1 MTNEQYE
8 KYKKKREELAPV
20 KSFLFWCGDRYKN
33 KTVGKHR
40 FQIFTKCK
48 EFFLHSD
55 LDHIPTESNTYSLPK
70 ELQTRIVK
78 AIEDYVDE
86 VEKEMEEI

>member
-8 KYKKKREELAPV
+8 NYKKKKEELESI
-20 KSFLFWCGDRYKN
+20 KGFLFWCGNRYK
-33 KTVGKHR
+33 KTDYSYNFSIR
-40 FQIFTKCK
+40 TKCK
-48 EFFLHSD
+48 DFFM
-55 LDHIPTESNTYSLPK
+55 NRSLIFSKEEKNYKMPK

-78 AIEDYVDE
+78 VIEDYVDE